1 MDTIRVVAGVNLV
14 DIGGTPHVL
23 LGLKSSGN
31 WEFPGGKVKE
41 GESDKMALEREWIE
55 ELNTTVET
63 GMKISTMMS
72 SIYEVAFYNVELK
85 HTDQESIPESVEHIE
100 VQYHP
105 LERSMG
111 TLTMNDA
118 NRAILE
124 QIYNEYGDK
133 NAFMEDPFV
142 VA

>member
-31 WEFPGGKVKE
+31 WEFPGGKVEK
-41 GESDKMALEREWIE
+41 GETDKMALEREWIE
-55 ELNTTVET
+55 ELNTTVGT
-63 GMKISTMMS
+63 GAKISTMMS

-85 HTDQESIPESVEHIE
+85 HIDQESIPESIEHIE

-133 NAFMEDPFV
+133 NTFMEDPFV
-142 VA
+142 LA

>member
-14 DIGGTPHVL
+14 EIGGTPHIL

-31 WEFPGGKVKE
+31 WEFPGGKVEE

-63 GMKISTMMS
+63 GEKISTMVS
-72 SIYEVAFYNVELK
+72 SIYEVSFYNVKLK
-85 HTDQESIPESVEHIE
+85 HTDQESIPESMEHIE

-105 LERSMG
+105 LEQSMG
-111 TLTMNDA
+111 GLTMNDA
-118 NRAILE
+118 NKAVLE
-124 QIYNEYGDK
+124 QIYNEYGDR
-133 NAFMEDPFV
+133 V

>member
-14 DIGGTPHVL
+14 EIGGTPHIL
-23 LGLKSSGN
+23 LGLKSSGH
-31 WEFPGGKVKE
+31 WEFPGGKVEE

-63 GMKISTMMS
+63 GEKISTMLS
-72 SIYEVAFYNVELK
+72 SIYEVSFYNVKLK
-85 HTDQESIPESVEHIE
+85 HTDEESIPESIEHIE

-105 LERSMG
+105 LEQSMG
-111 TLTMNDA
+111 GLTMNDA
-118 NRAILE
+118 NKAVLE
-124 QIYNEYGDK
+124 QIYNEYGDR
-133 NAFMEDPFV
+133 V

>member
-85 HTDQESIPESVEHIE
+85 HTDQESIPESIEHIE

-111 TLTMNDA
+111 TLTMNDV

>member
-1 MDTIRVVAGVNLV
+1 
-14 DIGGTPHVL
+14 
-23 LGLKSSGN
+23 
-31 WEFPGGKVKE
+31 
-41 GESDKMALEREWIE
+41 
-55 ELNTTVET
+55 
-63 GMKISTMMS
+63 MMS

-111 TLTMNDA
+111 TLTMNDV